1 MRKSSIPIAIALAAW
16 LLVPATAQA
25 QAGGGCSFYGNG
37 ERERQSADRGN
48 GFGTGGGSGSGG
60 GSGGE
65 EKKEPDWAWVRM
77 NPPPDR
83 IGPRGPTDGATD
95 QWRLTTPPD
104 VTREG
109 RAMVDSFRTNMGR
122 QHFDRRVADRH
133 VTISKPVGGTT
144 LGSGAVARI
153 STGRR

>member
-1 MRKSSIPIAIALAAW
+1 MRKSSIPVAIVLAA
-16 LLVPATAQA
+16 LLLAPAAAQA

-37 ERERQSADRGN
+37 ERELQSADRGN
-48 GFGTGGGSGSGG
+48 GFGTGGS
-60 GSGGE
+60 SGGE

-77 NPPPDR
+77 NNPPDR
-83 IGPRGPTDGATD
+83 IGPRGPTDGASD
-95 QWRLTTPPD
+95 LWRLTTPPD

-122 QHFDRRVADRH
+122 QHFDQRVTDRN
-133 VTISKPVGGTT
+133 ISVGKPVGGTT